1 MMVDNNKLLIK
12 KIIAKSLK
20 IELSKINEN
29 SSSKNVEEWD
39 SLGHL
44 TILMS
49 LDKNFKGKLN
59 SISELSNCDSF
70 KKIYKTLVKH
80 KILTE

>member
-1 MMVDNNKLLIK
+1 MKDNNKLFLK
-12 KIIAKSLK
+12 QIIAKSLK

-29 SSSKNVEEWD
+29 SSSKNIEEWD

-49 LDKNFKGKLN
+49 LDKKFKGKLN

-70 KKIYKTLVKH
+70 KKIYKTLIKH
-80 KILTE
+80 KIFTN

>member
-1 MMVDNNKLLIK
+1 MDNDKLIVK

-20 IELSKINEN
+20 IELSEINEN

-44 TILMS
+44 TILMN

-59 SISELSNCDSF
+59 SISELSDCDSF
-70 KKIYKTLVKH
+70 KKIYKILVKH
-80 KILTE
+80 KILTK

>member
-1 MMVDNNKLLIK
+1 MNDNKIFLK

-20 IELSKINEN
+20 VDLSKINDN
-29 SSSKNVEEWD
+29 SSSKNLDEWD

-49 LDKNFKGKLN
+49 LDKKFKGKLN
-59 SISELSNCDSF
+59 SISELSTCDSF
-70 KKIYKTLVKH
+70 KKIYKTLIKH
-80 KILTE
+80 NILID

>member
-1 MMVDNNKLLIK
+1 MNDNNILLLK
-12 KIIAKSLK
+12 QIIAKSLK

-29 SSSKNVEEWD
+29 SSSKNIEEWD

-49 LDKNFKGKLN
+49 LDKKFKGKLN
-59 SISELSNCDSF
+59 SISELSNCDSL
-70 KKIYKTLVKH
+70 KKIYKTLIKH
-80 KILTE
+80 KIFTN

>member
-1 MMVDNNKLLIK
+1 MDNDKLIVK

-20 IELSKINEN
+20 IELSEINEN

-44 TILMS
+44 TILMN
-49 LDKNFKGKLN
+49 LDKNFKGKLDCTS
-59 SISELSNCDSF
+59 SIFTNKCHVL
-70 KKIYKTLVKH
+70 L
-80 KILTE
+80 